1 MSLLCG
7 LWYGAAERALRRGG
21 VGASLSLWLA
31 PRRVGLIATQSFRLT
46 ARPGLSEGSGL
57 RQRVGLSESS
67 ADAEFSADAKFVHPL
82 SQCGSGDSQE
92 FGGLDLVA
100 LGFFERLNN

>member
-1 MSLLCG
+1 M
-7 LWYGAAERALRRGG
+7 
-21 VGASLSLWLA
+21 GASLSLWLA

-57 RQRVGLSESS
+57 RQQVGLRQRIGLSESS
-67 ADAEFSADAKFVHPL
+67 AHAEFSADAKFVHPL